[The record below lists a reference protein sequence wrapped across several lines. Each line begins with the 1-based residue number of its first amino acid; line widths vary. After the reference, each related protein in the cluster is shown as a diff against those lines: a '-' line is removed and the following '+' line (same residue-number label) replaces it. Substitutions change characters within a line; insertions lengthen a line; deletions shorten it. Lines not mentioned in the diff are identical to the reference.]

1 MDIAFLAGFGPI
13 APDMART
20 YDFWAHTLGLE
31 FEEVA
36 PEYYHAK
43 NLEGAKVFALWP
55 LSQAAEATFGAKEW
69 PTDLPVPQ
77 AWIELEVA
85 SPEAVADGAQ
95 EFKVAGHQMLTDA
108 HLEPWGQTTARL
120 MSPENLLIGLS
131 YMPDFH

>member
-13 APDMART
+13 APDPART
-20 YDFWAHTLGLE
+20 YDFWSHTLGLE

-36 PEYYHAK
+36 PEYHHAK

-55 LSQAAEATFGAKEW
+55 LSQAAEATFGTKEW
-69 PTDLPVPQ
+69 PPDLPVPQ

-85 SPEAVADGAQ
+85 SPGAVADGAR
-95 EFKVAGHQMLTDA
+95 ELREAGHRMLSDA

-120 MSPENLLIGLS
+120 MSPENLLVGLS